1 MEAFAWRVK
10 QRSPDIDPEVREL
23 LLLRAQKA
31 AVLAASPAAATK
43 KVCSAGC
50 GQAKER
56 AEFSGKQWA
65 GRAVRRCV
73 ACVKAC
79 VEPKLCT
86 HGKGA
91 FDCAACIA
99 IVKQEAEAEAAAA
112 AEALVK
118 EREPACVLEAEVHV
132 EPEQHNANKKYTEAV
147 VVAAKT
153 CAEYAKGQT
162 CYICAQAV
170 HWRTKEGLVRAC
182 ACGDRERYVSGVP
195 TGATGVVHISCLAE

>member
-31 AVLAASPAAATK
+31 AVLAASPRGGHEKGLAAPVAARPRNAP
-43 KVCSAGC
+43 S
-50 GQAKER
+50 
-56 AEFSGKQWA
+56 FQWGNNGPGA
-65 GRAVRRCV
+65 PSRRCV

-118 EREPACVLEAEVHV
+118 EREL
-132 EPEQHNANKKYTEAV
+132 
-147 VVAAKT
+147 
-153 CAEYAKGQT
+153 
-162 CYICAQAV
+162 
-170 HWRTKEGLVRAC
+170 RVRPR
-182 ACGDRERYVSGVP
+182 GRG
-195 TGATGVVHISCLAE
+195 